1 MNTLRSQPHPRSI
14 DRLGFTNCT
23 SIMSEQADQGL
34 SELITIADDGSFM
47 VSLPSNLQAYK
58 DELERLIGKVFNGRP
73 SSRDNLALAR
83 QMSLNWCVSK
93 CKQTGMEVD
102 QCLTFLS

>member
-1 MNTLRSQPHPRSI
+1 
-14 DRLGFTNCT
+14 
-23 SIMSEQADQGL
+23 MSEQVDQGL